1 MVERCTH
8 ENRRAYE
15 ERLYRQH
22 PYILFTSFVV
32 VVILAV
38 IVAFA
43 R

>member
-15 ERLYRQH
+15 ERLYRRH
-22 PYILFTSFVV
+22 PYILFTSIIMAIVLG
-32 VVILAV
+32 IL
-38 IVAFA
+38 VAFA